1 MSRMLPVSQRR
12 PGVPRGPT
20 ARVLATIRSQAPR
33 SGAEGPAPHA
43 PRPARHAEAGFTLIE
58 TLVALAVLAT
68 SAVALLGATEAHIA
82 RIGGLE
88 ARAAAQWVAENH
100 LAERTLGIAPEPP
113 APVLGFAF
121 AVTEDLRATADPDL
135 SQIDIMVAD
144 SADGTT
150 YARLT
155 GFLAQPAGGGG

>member
-1 MSRMLPVSQRR
+1 MKLPTGRRGLRRGLPRSRRCPQDRPAQHPARR
-12 PGVPRGPT
+12 P
-20 ARVLATIRSQAPR
+20 
-33 SGAEGPAPHA
+33 
-43 PRPARHAEAGFTLIE
+43 EAGFTLIE

-100 LAERTLGIAPEPP
+100 LAERTLGVAPQPP
-113 APVLGFAF
+113 GPVLGFAF
-121 AVTEDLRATADPDL
+121 AVTEDLRATTDPGL
-135 SQIDIMVAD
+135 SQIDITVAD

-155 GFLAQPAGGGG
+155 GFLAQPQGGGG